1 MTTAIFWFRRD
12 LRLADNPALVEAMKA
27 YDHVVPLYIHAPGEE
42 GEWAPGAAGRWWLHH
57 SLAALDASLGT
68 HRGSLQILQGSSLD
82 SLRAAIEATGATAVY
97 FNRLYEPKVIRRDK
111 AVRKALEEDGIDVAS
126 FNASLWCEPWDIATK
141 QDEPYRVFT
150 PFWRNL
156 RTRIDDGGPIE
167 APSPMHLATL
177 PKSVKLDNLALLPT
191 LDWAK
196 GFDEWTPGEQGA
208 HEMLDLFAD
217 DAVGHYVEG
226 RDLPARHGTSRMS
239 PHLHWGEISPLQIA
253 AGLRAHAARTKNK
266 PDIEPYLRQLGWR
279 EFAHHLLFHFPKTP
293 KENFNPKFNGFR
305 WAKRDAHALRRWKQG
320 KTGIPIVD
328 AGMREL
334 WATGWMHNRVR
345 MLVASLLT
353 KNMRQHWVLGEK
365 WFWDTLVD
373 ADLANN
379 ALGWQWV
386 AGSGADAAP
395 YFRIFNPVTQSE
407 KFDKDGAYIRRWVPE
422 LRDAPGRLVHAPW
435 EDEAFL
441 KKSGYPR
448 PLVDLKTTRE
458 DALTAYQASKS
469 DRAPPADR
477 ADG

>member
-1 MTTAIFWFRRD
+1 MTIALMWFRRD
-12 LRLADNPALVEAMKA
+12 LRLADNPALVQALKA
-27 YDHVVPLYIHAPGEE
+27 HDRVVPLYIHAPDEE
-42 GEWAPGAAGRWWLHH
+42 GAWAPGAAGRWWLHH
-57 SLAALDASLGT
+57 SLAALDASLRK
-68 HRGSLQILQGSSLD
+68 HRGALQIGRGSSLD
-82 SLRAAIEATGATAVY
+82 ALRAAIEATGATAVY
-97 FNRLYEPKVIRRDK
+97 FNRLYEPRVIRRDK
-111 AVRKALEEDGIDVAS
+111 AVRKALEADGIDVAS
-126 FNASLWCEPWDIATK
+126 FNASLWCEPWDLATK

-156 RTRIDDGGPIE
+156 RTRIDAVDAVD
-167 APSPMHLATL
+167 APASMHLGTL
-177 PKSVKLDNLALLPT
+177 PRSVALDDLGLLPT

-208 HEMLDLFAD
+208 QDMLHLFAD

-226 RDLPARHGTSRMS
+226 RDLPARHGTSRLS

-253 AGLRAHAARTKNK
+253 AGLRAHAARHKK
-266 PDIEPYLRQLGWR
+266 APDIEPYLRQLGWR

-293 KENFNPKFNGFR
+293 RENFNPKFDAFR
-305 WAKRDAHALRRWKQG
+305 WAPRDAHALRRWKQG

-353 KNMRQHWVLGEK
+353 KNMRQHWVLGSK

-379 ALGWQWV
+379 SLGWQWV

-407 KFDKDGAYIRRWVPE
+407 RFDKDGAYIRRWVPE

-441 KKSGYPR
+441 EASGYPK
-448 PLVDLKTTRE
+448 PLVDLKATRE
-458 DALTAYQASKS
+458 DALTAYQASRS
-469 DRAPPADR
+469 GRAPSADR
-477 ADG
+477 AGD